1 MNSEIQNI
9 KQRFSIIGNDHSLNM
24 AIEKSLKVSPTDI
37 TVLVMGEGVG
47 KEVFL
52 KLFINFLTENIT
64 SILLNYGPYLKAQ
77 LTPNYLVIIRS
88 FYRGHN

>member
-37 TVLVMGEGVG
+37 TVLVMG
-47 KEVFL
+47 
-52 KLFINFLTENIT
+52 
-64 SILLNYGPYLKAQ
+64 
-77 LTPNYLVIIRS
+77 
-88 FYRGHN
+88 